1 MQTWIKAN
9 IGDLKTRMT
18 NAEIA
23 ISGGEPYTNN
33 SDLDERV
40 TGLENAVG
48 VPYTNSNNIS
58 TRLTSLESAIG
69 GYTLWVG
76 TKSQYEAI
84 TSPDPNTIYFI
95 KADTV

>member
-18 NAEIA
+18 NAENA

-40 TGLENAVG
+40 AGLENAVG
-48 VPYTNSNNIS
+48 MPYTNTNNVS
-58 TRLTSLESAIG
+58 ARLTALETAIG
-69 GYTLWVG
+69 EYKIWVG
-76 TKSQYEAI
+76 TASQYAAI
-84 TSPDPNTIYFI
+84 TSPDSDTIYFI
-95 KADTV
+95 KS